1 MLLETKHLS
10 VEFGK
15 PKKKKKN
22 ALRKFKSPGRSS
34 IAVTTFRVQ
43 SETREILSLLGN

>member
-15 PKKKKKN
+15 PKKKKN